1 MGGLDARTEMVER
14 ELDPGERQQQWWGKP
29 WGSATADVH
38 LHGTAENSGD
48 QSKLTGKGK
57 GKGRRKG
64 TKNDASAGAVAPPAP
79 TS

>member
-1 MGGLDARTEMVER
+1 MRRLVARTDMVER
-14 ELDPGERQQQWWGKP
+14 ELNPGERQQQWWGKP
-29 WGSATADVH
+29 WGSATAAVY
-38 LHGTAENSGD
+38 LHGPAESSGD

-57 GKGRRKG
+57 GNGRRKG